1 MGKWWS
7 FLFAA
12 VMALCGGLVVVAP
25 LMGWWLPEGVS
36 THAASVDYL
45 FYFILVITGFFFIL
59 TEAIL
64 CVFMFKYAGD
74 RDKSADSTPPGFI
87 ATLFKPVSGMLNE
100 HTVEIAWTVVPALLL
115 LFIAF
120 DQVNTW
126 AIIKY
131 QSRMPTLQED
141 KTPLQA
147 AVSARQFEWRVR
159 YPSSERFEEWL
170 KNKELIKRA
179 DDYATFSKLEQP
191 VKKELEERIEKFKKD
206 FASFAKFE
214 QKDDVH
220 LVNELHVI
228 KENPAVVHLSTLD
241 VIHSFNLPRL
251 RVKQDAL
258 PGKII
263 PVWFTPTKSNVAW
276 FTPSKKNVA
285 LRDQPAA
292 YVDGVDPDKGI
303 VLDAETAERQVDEH
317 YIWDLPCAELC
328 GWGHYRMVGR
338 LFVHKDEQ
346 EFLDWLKKAEY
357 QSNSRQREVTAA
369 R

>member
-1 MGKWWS
+1 
-7 FLFAA
+7 
-12 VMALCGGLVVVAP
+12 
-25 LMGWWLPEGVS
+25 MGWWLPEGVS

-74 RDKSADSTPPGFI
+74 RDKAADSAPPGVI
-87 ATLFKPVSGMLNE
+87 ATLFKPVTGMFNE

-131 QSRMPTLQED
+131 QSRMPTLQEE
-141 KTPLQA
+141 KVPLQV

-159 YPSSERFEEWL
+159 YPSSERFQEWL
-170 KNKELIKRA
+170 KNKEQTKVA
-179 DDYATFSKLEQP
+179 DDY
-191 VKKELEERIEKFKKD
+191 R
-206 FASFAKFE
+206 SFAKFE

-263 PVWFTPTKSNVAW
+263 PVWFTPTKANVAW

-292 YVDGVDPDKGI
+292 YVDGVDPEKGI
-303 VLDAETAERQVDEH
+303 VLDADTAERQVDEH